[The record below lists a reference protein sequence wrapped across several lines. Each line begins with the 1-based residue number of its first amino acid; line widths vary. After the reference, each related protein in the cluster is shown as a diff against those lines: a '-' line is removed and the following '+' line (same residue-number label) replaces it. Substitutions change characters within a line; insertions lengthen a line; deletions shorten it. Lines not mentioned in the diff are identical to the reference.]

1 MPSIPYTV
9 SKEGRGPA
17 WSNSLFE
24 NNAEFCL
31 GMYLSVKQQRN
42 KTRAWIEELR
52 GLVP

>member
-1 MPSIPYTV
+1 MYWANATSCSQAWGAAMPSIPYTV

-31 GMYLSVKQQRN
+31 GMYLSVK
-42 KTRAWIEELR
+42 
-52 GLVP
+52 